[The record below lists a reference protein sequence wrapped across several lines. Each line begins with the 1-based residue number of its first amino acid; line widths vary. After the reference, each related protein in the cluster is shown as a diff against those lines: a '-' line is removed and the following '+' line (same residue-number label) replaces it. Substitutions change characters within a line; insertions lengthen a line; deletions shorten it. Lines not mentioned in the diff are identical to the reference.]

1 MGFFVPEERL
11 ELSRINPT
19 ASETATF
26 TNFAI
31 RALVVRTV
39 SAQDKIRTCTTF
51 RSPPPQDGMSTN
63 FTTWAMRGVKDTAFF
78 FFAKQSPNLIRL
90 ALTGINW
97 VEIQFVKARNEDD
110 QSNNKTG
117 DRKA

>member
-31 RALVVRTV
+31 RANVSKTV
-39 SAQDKIRTCTTF
+39 MCPRQDSNLHNLSVTTPSRWHVYQF
-51 RSPPPQDGMSTN
+51 HHMGN
-63 FTTWAMRGVKDTAFF
+63 AGVKDTAFF
-78 FFAKQSPNLIRL
+78 FFAKTKDKLICIEAVIRK
-90 ALTGINW
+90 I
-97 VEIQFVKARNEDD
+97 KP
-110 QSNNKTG
+110 KT
-117 DRKA
+117 